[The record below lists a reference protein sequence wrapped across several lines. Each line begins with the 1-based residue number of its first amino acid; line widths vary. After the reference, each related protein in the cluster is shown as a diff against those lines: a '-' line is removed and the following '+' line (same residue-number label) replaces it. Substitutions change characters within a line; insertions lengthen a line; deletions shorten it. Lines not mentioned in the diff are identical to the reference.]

1 MKSTSLPVALLV
13 FALGNG
19 MVSADE
25 TSQGAPAK
33 SAPANNAPTFQ
44 LRYKFHPGEE
54 IRTKVGQVA
63 TIETTIGGATQTTAM
78 KSYSTKLWRITG
90 VDESGAMT
98 LENLVESVDLRNQ
111 MSGRQE
117 VRYNSET
124 DAAAPLGYEDVAKSI
139 GKVLSVVT
147 ISPTGEVL
155 KREEKTK
162 RAVAEQS
169 GSMLVPLLP
178 KEPIPIG
185 HVWGVAMDVNVAT
198 DDGGARPIKTRQR
211 YELER
216 VENGVTTI
224 AVETQILT
232 PTNDPKIR
240 VQLIQR
246 LSKGHI
252 RFDLKAGRILGQQ
265 TDLDERVLG
274 FSGAES
280 SMHYVARFTEDLLPA
295 AGKTIAADTKA
306 PHPAKR

>member
-1 MKSTSLPVALLV
+1 
-13 FALGNG
+13 
-19 MVSADE
+19 
-25 TSQGAPAK
+25 
-33 SAPANNAPTFQ
+33 
-44 LRYKFHPGEE
+44 
-54 IRTKVGQVA
+54 
-63 TIETTIGGATQTTAM
+63 
-78 KSYSTKLWRITG
+78 
-90 VDESGAMT
+90 MT

-155 KREEKTK
+155 KREDKTK
-162 RAVAEQS
+162 RAVADQS
-169 GSMLVPLLP
+169 GGMLVPLLP
-178 KEPIPIG
+178 KEPIAIG
-185 HVWGVAMDVNVAT
+185 QVWSAPADVNVAT
-198 DDGGARPIKTRQR
+198 DGGGVQPIKTRQQ

-216 VENGVTTI
+216 VENGVAAI

-252 RFDLKAGRILGQQ
+252 RFDLKSGRILGQQ

-280 SMHYVARFTEDLLPA
+280 SMHYVARFTEELLPA
-295 AGKTIAADTKA
+295 GRKSVAVDTKA